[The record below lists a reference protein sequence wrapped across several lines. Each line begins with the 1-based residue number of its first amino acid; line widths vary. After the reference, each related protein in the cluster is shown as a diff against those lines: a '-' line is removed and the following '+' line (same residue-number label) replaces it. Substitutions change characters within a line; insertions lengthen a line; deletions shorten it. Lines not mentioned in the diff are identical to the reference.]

1 MANFILIKEEGQTFT
16 GKQMEQTTSLCYP
29 KFTVIC
35 LWGSCFGQ
43 MLVSKVLKTYQRDYS
58 FDKQNFLFQGLFL
71 PILGIVQLLAKC
83 IRGLDD
89 YVITKAVLAFKEGY
103 PHKPIK
109 EIICPKDK
117 DLYLDTASQIKLVFI
132 LLNSSF

>member
-1 MANFILIKEEGQTFT
+1 MTNRTFY
-16 GKQMEQTTSLCYP
+16 S
-29 KFTVIC
+29 
-35 LWGSCFGQ
+35 
-43 MLVSKVLKTYQRDYS
+43 RDYFS
-58 FDKQNFLFQGLFL
+58 LT
-71 PILGIVQLLAKC
+71 LGIVQLLAKC

-132 LLNSSF
+132 LLNSSFKKGTC